1 MILGGIESDGK
12 ESKIVEEIDFI
23 KRNLVSLP
31 PLKQGRV
38 QPSAFMV
45 NDAIYVFGGA
55 VNQSTANEMILGE
68 KFALRENRWRDVVSR
83 HAESHAAKNA
93 VVNLVPPQVIGP
105 ASLLFE

>member
-1 MILGGIESDGK
+1 MIIGGIESDGK
-12 ESKIVEEIDFI
+12 DSKVVEEIDFI
-23 KRNLVSLP
+23 KRNIVSLP

-55 VNQSTANEMILGE
+55 VNQASSNELILGE

-83 HAESHAAKNA
+83 HGESHAAKNA
-93 VVNLVPPQVIGP
+93 VFNLV
-105 ASLLFE
+105 